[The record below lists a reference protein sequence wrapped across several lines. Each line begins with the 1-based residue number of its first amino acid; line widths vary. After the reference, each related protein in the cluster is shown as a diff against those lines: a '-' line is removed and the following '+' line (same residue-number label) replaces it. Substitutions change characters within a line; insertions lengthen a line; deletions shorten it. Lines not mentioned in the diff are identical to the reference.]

1 MTSSNQCKIRE
12 FSKKNIVSQD
22 VQFYM
27 KEEGSLKSERAWK
40 KESNN
45 VKYNYTSFQWLK
57 LNERYTMALA
67 SLSYWFIFMKW
78 KLYKSWEIFY
88 VDAVKELIYNS
99 D

>member
-1 MTSSNQCKIRE
+1 MISSNQCKIRE

-27 KEEGSLKSERAWK
+27 TEEGSLKSERAWK

-57 LNERYTMALA
+57 LNEIYTMALA
-67 SLSYWFIFMKW
+67 SSSYWFIFIKW

-88 VDAVKELIYNS
+88 VDAVKVLICYS